1 MSETLRQRALA
12 EAHSD
17 PEARLR
23 RVRGRDEALAR
34 IAAQAERRERVARPV
49 GVFGL
54 LGGGVLGALTAAAVV
69 ATPVGWIAAGA
80 MGSAGLAGLVLAGR
94 ASRRRELAASRRK
107 SLRLG
112 HEGRALEIDALLA
125 RLTAVR
131 SAMGADY
138 ARYEHEV
145 LGRVDP
151 RKHVENAALLQEM
164 RARQLAAVARL
175 DGLRGQA
182 LALRE
187 RLVKAA
193 ITAEVD
199 AGLEAIEPAREAY
212 RERLARTAFERDDAR
227 HELAR
232 LEAETEALE
241 ALEAEYAS
249 SVVR

>member
-1 MSETLRQRALA
+1 MSDTLRQRALA
-12 EAHSD
+12 EALAD

-23 RVRGRDEALAR
+23 RVRKQDEALAR
-34 IAAQAERRERVARPV
+34 IAARAERRRRVAGPL
-49 GVFGL
+49 GIFGL
-54 LGGGVLGALTAAAVV
+54 IGGGALAALTAAAVV
-69 ATPVGWIAAGA
+69 ATPVGWAAAGA
-80 MGSAGLAGLVLAGR
+80 MAAAGLGGMAVAGR
-94 ASRRRELAASRRK
+94 ASRRRELAESRRK

-125 RLTAVR
+125 RLAAVR

-138 ARYEHEV
+138 ARYEQNV

-151 RKHVENAALLQEM
+151 RKHVDNAALLQQL

-175 DGLRGQA
+175 DALREQA

-212 RERLARTAFERDDAR
+212 RDRLARTVFERDDAR
-227 HELAR
+227 QELAR
-232 LEAETEALE
+232 IGAETEALE
-241 ALEAEYAS
+241 ALEAEYAAS
-249 SVVR
+249 SVP